1 MIGNSETFQVS
12 TPSDREIAMTRVFN
26 APRELVFEAM
36 TKPEL
41 IRQWLLGPPGWTM
54 PVCEVDLRIGGA
66 YRYVWRN
73 QQGADMGMGGVFR
86 EIDPPT
92 RIVQIE
98 RFDQCWNPGEAVGT
112 LDLIERAGKTY
123 LTLTVLYESKD
134 ARDIALKTPMDKGI
148 SASYNRLEELL
159 AAERMAR

>member
-1 MIGNSETFQVS
+1 MIANSETFQVS
-12 TPSDREIAMTRVFN
+12 TPSDREIVMTRVFN
-26 APRELVFEAM
+26 APRALVFEAM

-73 QQGADMGMGGVFR
+73 QQGTDMGMGGVFR
-86 EIDPPT
+86 EINPPS
-92 RIVQIE
+92 RIVQTE
-98 RFDQCWNPGEAVGT
+98 RFDKCWYSGEAVGT
-112 LDLIERAGKTY
+112 LDLDERGGKTY
-123 LTLTVLYESKD
+123 LTLTLLYESKD
-134 ARDIALKTPMDKGI
+134 ARDTALKATMDKGV

-159 AAERMAR
+159 AAQGVTR